1 MNCGCSFQQFYILKF
16 CAKKKTVN
24 SDNKILEELKNK
36 IPVENDFLFYYSV
49 RGKKKVKNDYL
60 CNFE

>member
-1 MNCGCSFQQFYILKF
+1 ML
-16 CAKKKTVN
+16 KKKSVN

-49 RGKKKVKNDYL
+49 RGKKKSKK
-60 CNFE
+60 

>member
-1 MNCGCSFQQFYILKF
+1 M
-16 CAKKKTVN
+16 N
-24 SDNKILEELKNK
+24 SDNKILEELTNK

-49 RGKKKVKNDYL
+49 SICLPKGLKKKKKKKEVKNDYV

>member
-1 MNCGCSFQQFYILKF
+1 M
-16 CAKKKTVN
+16 N
-24 SDNKILEELKNK
+24 SDNKVLEELKNK

-49 RGKKKVKNDYL
+49 NNCIPKGLKKKKVKNDYV